1 MERYWQKV
9 QNRKGGHVPRSRFDE
24 LAALAEE
31 NDGLVTAG
39 QARAE
44 GFTDSVLARLVQ
56 RRRIERI
63 ARGVYRIP
71 HFSPGEF
78 SQYREAVL
86 WAKANRGPDP
96 VAISHATALAVY
108 GISDASPASIHITVP
123 RDARLRRKTPR
134 GVVVHH
140 GDLPTSD
147 IAVQEG
153 IPVTTIERTIADL
166 LQSGGRTD
174 LLKQAVS
181 DACREGYITDTV
193 AARLRRRVE
202 SHPKSR
208 RSSTRQSW
216 HKASEDG
223 RVVGK
228 EEPAPQLGPG
238 VSWVGISR

>member
-9 QNRKGGHVPRSRFDE
+9 QNRNGGNVPRSRFDE

-63 ARGVYRIP
+63 SRGVYRIP
-71 HFSPGEF
+71 YFSPGRF

-86 WAKANRGPDP
+86 WTKANRGPDL
-96 VAISHATALAVY
+96 VAISHATALMVY
-108 GISDASPASIHITVP
+108 GISDANPASIHLTVP
-123 RDARLRRKTPR
+123 SDARMRRKMPK
-134 GVVVHH
+134 GLLVHH
-140 GDLPTSD
+140 GDLSAGD
-147 IAVQEG
+147 ITIHEG
-153 IPVTTIERTIADL
+153 IPVTTIERTITDL

-181 DACREGYITDTV
+181 DARREGYITEPD
-193 AARLRRRVE
+193 AARLRRRIE
-202 SHPKSR
+202 GNLKSL
-208 RSSTRQSW
+208 RSS
-216 HKASEDG
+216 KLP
-223 RVVGK
+223 
-228 EEPAPQLGPG
+228 EPTTA
-238 VSWVGISR
+238 